1 MEQSRKQDSSA
12 GDADYGVI
20 GKTYSDYR
28 RPGSRIAKAVWDAL
42 GDART
47 VLNIGAGAGN
57 YEPIDRDVTVIEP
70 SASMRAQRADS
81 PQQPTFDGSLVI
93 VRATP

>member
-1 MEQSRKQDSSA
+1 MSTGRPRRQDGSA

-28 RPGSRIAKAVWDAL
+28 RPDPRIARAVWDAL

-47 VLNIGAGAGN
+47 VLNVGAGA
-57 YEPIDRDVTVIEP
+57 
-70 SASMRAQRADS
+70 
-81 PQQPTFDGSLVI
+81 GSLVI
-93 VRATP
+93 VRAMP